1 LKWKITGICLY
12 LAKSGPRWT
21 TYSKLTLDL
30 NGKRRFL
37 ILSQD
42 TMQKIIRVL
51 PDRGYAVVVDG
62 LVKTEFET
70 QEGATKGARELKG
83 RFPALQIKIYDA
95 GTKSDQE
102 VVLP

>member
-1 LKWKITGICLY
+1 
-12 LAKSGPRWT
+12 
-21 TYSKLTLDL
+21 
-30 NGKRRFL
+30 
-37 ILSQD
+37 
-42 TMQKIIRVL
+42 MQKITRVL
-51 PDRGYAVVVDG
+51 PNRGYAVVVDG

-70 QEGATKGARELKG
+70 QEGAAKGARELKG